1 MNMYMEMQI
10 RNMQV
15 SLKAF
20 IQSCEM
26 AAKADDGSIDRKE
39 QKQLDKI
46 KAAADKFSK
55 ELSAIK

>member
-26 AAKADDGSIDRKE
+26 AAKADDGTIDRKE
-39 QKQLDKI
+39 QQQLDKI
-46 KAAADKFSK
+46 KAAANSFGKM
-55 ELSAIK
+55 LSEIK